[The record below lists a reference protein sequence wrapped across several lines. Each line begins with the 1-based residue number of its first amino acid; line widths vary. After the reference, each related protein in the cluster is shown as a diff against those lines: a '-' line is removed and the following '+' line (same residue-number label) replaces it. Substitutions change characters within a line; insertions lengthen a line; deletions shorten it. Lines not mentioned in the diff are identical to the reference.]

1 MHFLIGNGD
10 LLEKYN
16 TIWNKVSADIKKEFD
31 GKFVD
36 SKTFFKNK
44 IKSCN
49 DEVTDFVDK
58 TFLRQV
64 LIILV

>member
-16 TIWNKVSADIKKEFD
+16 TIWNKVSAGIKKESD
-31 GKFVD
+31 SKFVD
-36 SKTFFKNK
+36 SKTFFKTK
-44 IKSCN
+44 IKSSD

-64 LIILV
+64 LIIVV